1 MSTPLPPSTVPQT
14 HTGSCHCGHIRFS
27 ITSSLP
33 DIVSCNCSICT
44 RRGALIQRVPEAD
57 FHAISP
63 SAASLEDGTHGLI
76 EYRFNT
82 MVARDYICPVCGILG
97 FRRPR
102 LGTGVWAVNVRCLE
116 GVDVEKVE
124 VRKVFGKQLSVVGE
138 GGEGK
143 EGAVVDGKD
152 GAGRG

>member
-1 MSTPLPPSTVPQT
+1 
-14 HTGSCHCGHIRFS
+14 
-27 ITSSLP
+27 
-33 DIVSCNCSICT
+33 
-44 RRGALIQRVPEAD
+44 
-57 FHAISP
+57 
-63 SAASLEDGTHGLI
+63 
-76 EYRFNT
+76 

-116 GVDVEKVE
+116 GVDVDKVE

-138 GGEGK
+138 DGEGK

-152 GAGRG
+152 GAGKA

>member
-1 MSTPLPPSTVPQT
+1 
-14 HTGSCHCGHIRFS
+14 
-27 ITSSLP
+27 
-33 DIVSCNCSICT
+33 
-44 RRGALIQRVPEAD
+44 
-57 FHAISP
+57 
-63 SAASLEDGTHGLI
+63 
-76 EYRFNT
+76 

-116 GVDVEKVE
+116 GVDVDKVE

-152 GAGRG
+152 GAGKA